1 MMKTVNSV
9 LVHVILILGIF
20 IVIGPFIYMILTS
33 LTTDS
38 FSLPNPYKLIYSEK
52 TFQNYI
58 DAWSKN
64 NFSRYFVNSLFVS
77 TVTMI
82 LSLSLAS
89 LTAYAFARFTF
100 PGKEFLFRLFLF
112 TMFVPSILNII
123 PQFTIIQTLG
133 LVDSYSGLVL
143 LYISTGVV
151 GSTFFLRGF
160 FERIPSELEDSILI
174 DGGTRWTMFYT
185 IYLPLSLPAIGTLGI
200 FSFSGTWDEFIVA
213 LTIIKTEANRT
224 LPIALQLF
232 RGQYA
237 TYYGLFF
244 AASMIA
250 LIPII
255 LIFIIFQK
263 QFVNPNVNEGS
274 IKG

>member
-1 MMKTVNSV
+1 MNKLSTWM
-9 LVHVILILGIF
+9 VHILLFLGIF
-20 IVIGPFIYMILTS
+20 VVIGPFIYMILTS
-33 LTTDS
+33 LTTDN
-38 FSLPNPYKLIYSEK
+38 FSLPSPSKLLYAEK
-52 TFQNYI
+52 TWANYPE
-58 DAWSKN
+58 AWGKN
-64 NFSRYFVNSLFVS
+64 NFSRYFGNSLFIAA
-77 TVTMI
+77 VTMVLAI
-82 LSLSLAS
+82 SLAS

-100 PGKEFLFRLFLF
+100 PGKEFLFKLFLF
-112 TMFVPSILNII
+112 TMFVPALLNII
-123 PQFTIIQTLG
+123 PQFTVINAFG
-133 LVDSYSGLVL
+133 LVDTYPGLIL
-143 LYISTGVV
+143 LYVGSGVV

-160 FERIPSELEDSILI
+160 FERIPTELEESIVM
-174 DGGTRWTMFYT
+174 DGGTRWTIFYK
-185 IYLPLSLPAIGTLGI
+185 IYLPLSLPALGTLGI

-250 LIPII
+250 LLPI
-255 LIFIIFQK
+255 LVIFTVFQK
-263 QFVNPNVNEGS
+263 RFVNPNLTEGG